1 MTVLWQCKADGEMNI
16 NPTKK
21 KELTRVSLNDVDLFS
36 EWEIGMGWEI
46 ETTQLSAGDNNIGF
60 DHFGFPEML
69 VGHFCAKQSMQHVFT
84 IPDGMVVFMICRT
97 RLPFVWCGKQVP
109 PTLMAIARSGREQWD
124 MLPAGWDAY
133 EFMVSE
139 ELIRRTEI
147 FPPDFFAQTMQLERA
162 FLQQTEPVTSQFLQR
177 MDDFFR
183 LGRGAN
189 GSRFAAI
196 HGDRFFDFIIDGLSQ
211 IIDSGL
217 RTMGSRTPQSVRRP
231 DLVVRARDYI
241 VAHLGTDFSIDEMA
255 RSLEVS
261 NRVLNYA
268 FRDTLGVSPLQYV
281 LTQKLHWARRQ
292 LKSSE
297 MTVTQ
302 ICHQNGFNTP
312 SRFTRQYFR
321 LFGELPSATRY
332 PNGRLKE

>member
-1 MTVLWQCKADGEMNI
+1 MK
-16 NPTKK
+16 
-21 KELTRVSLNDVDLFS
+21 LTPVSLDDVDLFS

-46 ETTQLSAGDNNIGF
+46 ETTQLSAGGNNIAF
-60 DHFGFPEML
+60 DHFVYPGLL

-109 PTLMAIARSGREQWD
+109 PTVMAIARSGREQWD
-124 MLPAGWDAY
+124 VLPAGWDAY

-147 FPPDFFAQTMQLERA
+147 FPTNFFAQTTQLERA
-162 FLQQTEPVTSQFLQR
+162 FLPQTEPITSRFLQR
-177 MDDFFR
+177 MDGFFR
-183 LGRGAN
+183 QGRGAG
-189 GSRFAAI
+189 GSPYAVV
-196 HGDRFFDFIIDGLSQ
+196 HKGQFFDFIIDGLSQ

-217 RTMGSRTPQSVRRP
+217 RNLGSPVPQPVRRS

-241 VAHLGTDFSIDEMA
+241 VAHLGSDFSIDEMA
-255 RSLEVS
+255 RSLQVS

-292 LKSSE
+292 LKSSD

-312 SRFTRQYFR
+312 SRFTRQYLR

-332 PNGRLKE
+332 PTGRLKE